1 MSIASWFK
9 NRLGMGPILDHL
21 IPDHANTLSFVLGGI
36 ILVLGLA
43 QGITGILLQQVYE
56 PMPDENA
63 AYSSV
68 LYMTQHH
75 LWNFVR
81 NMHYWGSQSILVLV
95 YIHMIR
101 AYVSGSYK
109 KPRELLWVSGVV
121 LLVTVWLLSF
131 SGSVLKWDQE
141 GVEALG
147 HNLELTNY
155 LGPFGYWFS
164 PEFAH
169 QIPFLVRMNSA
180 HVTILPVFAL
190 VLVGLHLYLLR
201 IHGMSSQSGAPLAE
215 RQVPYSIHFK
225 KMILYGTIAVGI
237 IMVISAIVSAPL
249 STLGNPKIE
258 VTKPDWYMLWVY
270 AIEDLGGLQVVP
282 YILAPAIIIMLLVP
296 FIDRNPETSPAKR
309 KLMMALLVAA
319 LLLYVGMTVFAAT
332 TPPQSHLGMMK

>member
-1 MSIASWFK
+1 MKSTIKLKIKKIPVSRMVRK
-9 NRLGMGPILDHL
+9 IKGPEEVIHL
-21 IPDHANTLSFVLGGI
+21 ARQTMF
-36 ILVLGLA
+36 LVLFLLATGLNSPRAA
-43 QGITGILLQQVYE
+43 QAHEGAG
-56 PMPDENA
+56 A
-63 AYSSV
+63 
-68 LYMTQHH
+68 
-75 LWNFVR
+75 
-81 NMHYWGSQSILVLV
+81 G
-95 YIHMIR
+95 
-101 AYVSGSYK
+101 
-109 KPRELLWVSGVV
+109 
-121 LLVTVWLLSF
+121 WLLSF

-190 VLVGLHLYLLR
+190 VSVGLHLYLLR

-215 RQVPYSIHFK
+215 RQVPYSTHFK

-282 YILAPAIIIMLLVP
+282 YILAPAIIIMLFVP
-296 FIDRNPETSPAKR
+296 FIDRNPETRPAKR

-319 LLLYVGMTVFAAT
+319 LLLYVGMTVFAAMS
-332 TPPQSHLGMMK
+332 PPQSHLGMMK